1 MHYDELVIYQLSIKL
16 AGEIKNLAKTIP
28 YNWNI
33 GEVNQ
38 IIRSSDSIHSNITE
52 GWSRRFY
59 RRDFIRFLSYSLG
72 SSDETQSHLV
82 ALYQGKHIIE
92 IDYKKYWK
100 SYKDLSIKILN
111 YINYQKKRFNI
122 KI

>member
-59 RRDFIRFLSYSLG
+59 RRDFIRFLSYSNRFG
-72 SSDETQSHLV
+72 S
-82 ALYQGKHIIE
+82 GCIC
-92 IDYKKYWK
+92 WC
-100 SYKDLSIKILN
+100 
-111 YINYQKKRFNI
+111 
-122 KI
+122 